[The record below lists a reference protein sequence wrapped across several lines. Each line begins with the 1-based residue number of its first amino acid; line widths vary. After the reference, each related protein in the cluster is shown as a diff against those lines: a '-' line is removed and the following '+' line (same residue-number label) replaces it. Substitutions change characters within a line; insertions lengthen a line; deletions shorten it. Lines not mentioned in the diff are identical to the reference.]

1 MFICIGLG
9 ELKEPRLNL
18 NKSQEDYIQKT
29 KTAFK
34 IPTYLLTNLYYK
46 TNENTYIC
54 DRLLK
59 YTEWKIR
66 TKARDHENKKEI
78 KKKNRKTTKNKKIKN
93 LRKLQK
99 IYKEEDKKNLE
110 I

>member
-1 MFICIGLG
+1 MFTCIGLG
-9 ELKEPRLNL
+9 ELKEPRLNQTKL
-18 NKSQEDYIQKT
+18 SKHKKIYIQKT

-78 KKKNRKTTKNKKIKN
+78 KKKKIEKLQKTTKKHI
-93 LRKLQK
+93 
-99 IYKEEDKKNLE
+99 
-110 I
+110 

>member
-1 MFICIGLG
+1 MYWTWWIERTTF
-9 ELKEPRLNL
+9 ELNENI
-18 NKSQEDYIQKT
+18 KSHEDYIQKT

-78 KKKNRKTTKNKKIKN
+78 KKKKIEKLQKTTKKHIKTTKN
-93 LRKLQK
+93 L
-99 IYKEEDKKNLE
+99 
-110 I
+110 

>member
-1 MFICIGLG
+1 MFTCIGLG
-9 ELKEPRLNL
+9 ELKEPRLNQT
-18 NKSQEDYIQKT
+18 KISKHKKIYIQKT

-66 TKARDHENKKEI
+66 TKARDHEKQKRNQE
-78 KKKNRKTTKNKKIKN
+78 KKIEKLHKIQKN
-93 LRKLQK
+93 T
-99 IYKEEDKKNLE
+99 
-110 I
+110 

>member
-1 MFICIGLG
+1 MFTCIGLG
-9 ELKEPRLNL
+9 ELKEPRLNQT
-18 NKSQEDYIQKT
+18 KISKHKKIYIQKT

-78 KKKNRKTTKNKKIKN
+78 KKKNRKTTKNYKKTHKN
-93 LRKLQK
+93 
-99 IYKEEDKKNLE
+99 YKKQNQ
-110 I
+110 

>member
-1 MFICIGLG
+1 MLFNGLDVYMYWTWWI
-9 ELKEPRLNL
+9 ERTTFKSNEII
-18 NKSQEDYIQKT
+18 KSQEDYIQKT

-78 KKKNRKTTKNKKIKN
+78 KKKNRKTTKNYKKTH
-93 LRKLQK
+93 
-99 IYKEEDKKNLE
+99 
-110 I
+110 